1 MIELLQDDI
10 VSACGGR
17 LTVGSGRDED
27 QKDFPK
33 RAVVDSR
40 EVGQGDLFFGLPG
53 ENVHGGRFAEQAL
66 REGAWGVVVPTGVYD
81 LESKEVRGRV
91 IEVEDPLFALGTLA
105 TKWRKELDRGDCKVV
120 GITGSVG
127 KTSTKDILA
136 CLISE
141 MRRVHASPENYN
153 TEVGLPLAILCAEAD
168 TECLILEMAMRGA
181 GQIEQLA
188 RIARPDLGLITNVG
202 AVHVELLGTIE
213 AVAKAKAELVTELST
228 DGVCVV
234 PASEEALES
243 HLRSD
248 IRTVTFDASGNAG
261 INGIGTEHE
270 NQIDVSLVGSQID
283 ENGSIAKFLAAGEEI
298 ELRFSFTQKY
308 NLVNATAA
316 VAAAYGLGLPL
327 SELSGKRYDV
337 SFSRLRGEEIEL
349 PNSVVVINDC
359 YNANPMS
366 MHAAIDHL
374 VEVAER
380 RGSSR
385 RVVVLGEM
393 AELGPSALKHHEG
406 IGKYASEHG
415 VNLLI
420 AVGNMKEG
428 YAEGFGDGCELHLVE
443 RADDAANLL
452 QRLLKGGDT
461 VLIKGSRSAGLERVT
476 EELV

>member
-1 MIELLQDDI
+1 MIELQQDDL

-17 LTVGSGRDED
+17 LVGLERDGKGES
-27 QKDFPK
+27 FPV

-40 EVGQGDLFFGLPG
+40 EVKGGDLFFGLPG
-53 ENVHGGRFAEQAL
+53 TRVNGSEFARQAL
-66 REGAWGVVVPTGVYD
+66 IAGAWGVVVPAGTNDIADEPGH
-81 LESKEVRGRV
+81 GRV
-91 IEVEDPLFALGTLA
+91 IEVEDPLVALGRLA
-105 TKWRKELDRGDCKVV
+105 TRWRGELNKGDCDVV
-120 GITGSVG
+120 GLTGSVG

-136 CLISE
+136 CLVSE
-141 MRRVHASPENYN
+141 IRKVHASPENYN
-153 TEVGLPLAILCAEAD
+153 TEVGLPLAILSAGPD
-168 TECLILEMAMRGA
+168 TEILILEMAMRGA
-181 GQIEQLA
+181 GQIRQLA
-188 RIARPDLGLITNVG
+188 KIARPDLGLITNIG

-213 AVAKAKAELVTELST
+213 AVAEAKAELVTELST

-234 PASEEALES
+234 PALEEALES

-261 INGIGTEHE
+261 INGIGTKPE

-283 ENGSIAKFLAAGEEI
+283 ENGSIAKFLVTGEEI
-298 ELRFSFTQKY
+298 ELKFSFTQNY

-349 PNSVVVINDC
+349 PDGVIVINDC

-385 RVVVLGEM
+385 RVAVLGEM

-415 VNLLI
+415 VNLLV
-420 AVGNMKEG
+420 AVGNMNEG
-428 YAEGFGDGCELHLVE
+428 YAEGFGDGSELHLVE
-443 RADDAANLL
+443 RADDAAKLL
-452 QRLLKGGDT
+452 PGLLKGGDT